1 MKRFLETKLFNLL
14 SYSVDGK
21 EIDRIELSMAYDD
34 FVRQLLLFCQEEQ
47 NIILLCFAINYTVAE
62 VKELNMR
69 LEIENDNSSLEI
81 RLLLAKVLSILDS
94 TFRVVQFRLDNPDL
108 FPINTENNFSPDVYL
123 ANDVDMIDIMELIC
137 GLFYSHS
144 VRNKVGNTVNFSE
157 LARVFEKGMNFKF
170 ADIYKKRDDVFKRK
184 ATKLTEFLNELII
197 AIKIESKNRGYLQIS
212 SLSIFYRGIDHLL
225 P

>member
-1 MKRFLETKLFNLL
+1 MKRFLETKLFKLL
-14 SYSVDGK
+14 SCSVNGN

-69 LEIENDNSSLEI
+69 LEVEDDKSSLEI
-81 RLLLAKVLSILDS
+81 RLLIIKVLSTLDS
-94 TFRVVQFRLDNPDL
+94 TFKVIQFRLDNPDL
-108 FPINTENNFSPDVYL
+108 FPINTENSFDPDMYL

-144 VRNKVGNTVNFSE
+144 VKNKIGNPVNFSE

-170 ADIYKKRDDVFKRK
+170 VDIYKKRDDVFKRK

-197 AIKIESKNRGYLQIS
+197 AIKIESKNRGYL
-212 SLSIFYRGIDHLL
+212 
-225 P
+225 

>member
-1 MKRFLETKLFNLL
+1 MKRFLETKLFKLL
-14 SYSVDGK
+14 SCSVNGN

-34 FVRQLLLFCQEEQ
+34 FVQQLLLFCQEEQ

-69 LEIENDNSSLEI
+69 LEVEDDKSSLEI
-81 RLLLAKVLSILDS
+81 RLLIIKVLSILDS
-94 TFRVVQFRLDNPDL
+94 TFKVIQFRLDNPDL
-108 FPINTENNFSPDVYL
+108 FPINTENSFDPDVHL

-144 VRNKVGNTVNFSE
+144 VKNKIGNPVNFSE
-157 LARVFEKGMNFKF
+157 LARIFEKGMNFKF

-197 AIKIESKNRGYLQIS
+197 AIKIESKNRGYL
-212 SLSIFYRGIDHLL
+212 
-225 P
+225 

>member
-14 SYSVDGK
+14 SCSVNGK

-108 FPINTENNFSPDVYL
+108 FPINTENNFAPDVYL

-197 AIKIESKNRGYLQIS
+197 AIKIESKNRGYL
-212 SLSIFYRGIDHLL
+212 
-225 P
+225 

>member
-1 MKRFLETKLFNLL
+1 MKRFLETKLFKLL
-14 SYSVDGK
+14 SCSVNGN

-34 FVRQLLLFCQEEQ
+34 FVRQLFLFCQEEQ

-69 LEIENDNSSLEI
+69 LELEDDKSSLEI
-81 RLLLAKVLSILDS
+81 RLLIIKVLSILDS
-94 TFRVVQFRLDNPDL
+94 TFKVIQFRLDNPDL
-108 FPINTENNFSPDVYL
+108 FPINTENSFDPDVYL

-144 VRNKVGNTVNFSE
+144 VKNKIGNPVNFSE

-197 AIKIESKNRGYLQIS
+197 AIKIESKNRGYL
-212 SLSIFYRGIDHLL
+212 
-225 P
+225 

>member
-1 MKRFLETKLFNLL
+1 MERFLETKLFNLL

-197 AIKIESKNRGYLQIS
+197 AIKIESKNRGYL
-212 SLSIFYRGIDHLL
+212 
-225 P
+225 

>member
-1 MKRFLETKLFNLL
+1 MKRFLETKLFKLL
-14 SYSVDGK
+14 SCSVNGN

-34 FVRQLLLFCQEEQ
+34 FVRQLFLFCQEEQ

-62 VKELNMR
+62 VKELNM
-69 LEIENDNSSLEI
+69 LIEVEDDKSSLEI
-81 RLLLAKVLSILDS
+81 RLLIIKVLSILDS
-94 TFRVVQFRLDNPDL
+94 TFKVIQFRLDNPDL
-108 FPINTENNFSPDVYL
+108 FPINTENSFDPDVYL

-144 VRNKVGNTVNFSE
+144 VKNKIGNPVNFSE

-197 AIKIESKNRGYLQIS
+197 AIKIESKNRGYL
-212 SLSIFYRGIDHLL
+212 
-225 P
+225 

>member
-94 TFRVVQFRLDNPDL
+94 TFRVVDRK
-108 FPINTENNFSPDVYL
+108 
-123 ANDVDMIDIMELIC
+123 
-137 GLFYSHS
+137 S
-144 VRNKVGNTVNFSE
+144 VV
-157 LARVFEKGMNFKF
+157 
-170 ADIYKKRDDVFKRK
+170 
-184 ATKLTEFLNELII
+184 
-197 AIKIESKNRGYLQIS
+197 
-212 SLSIFYRGIDHLL
+212 
-225 P
+225 

>member
-1 MKRFLETKLFNLL
+1 MKRFLETKLFKLL
-14 SYSVDGK
+14 SCSVNGN

-34 FVRQLLLFCQEEQ
+34 FVRQLLLLCQEEQ

-69 LEIENDNSSLEI
+69 LEVEDDKSSLEI
-81 RLLLAKVLSILDS
+81 RLLIIKVLSILDS
-94 TFRVVQFRLDNPDL
+94 TFKVVQFRLDNPDL
-108 FPINTENNFSPDVYL
+108 FPINTENSFDPDVYL

-144 VRNKVGNTVNFSE
+144 VKNKIGNPVNFSE

-197 AIKIESKNRGYLQIS
+197 AIKIESKNRGYL
-212 SLSIFYRGIDHLL
+212 
-225 P
+225 

>member
-1 MKRFLETKLFNLL
+1 VKRFLETKLFKLL
-14 SYSVDGK
+14 SCSVNGN

-34 FVRQLLLFCQEEQ
+34 FVRQLFLFCQEEQ

-69 LEIENDNSSLEI
+69 IEVEDDKSLLEI
-81 RLLLAKVLSILDS
+81 RLLIIKVLSILDS
-94 TFRVVQFRLDNPDL
+94 TFKVIQFRLDNPDL
-108 FPINTENNFSPDVYL
+108 FPINTENSFDPDVYL

-144 VRNKVGNTVNFSE
+144 VKNKIGNPVNFSE

-197 AIKIESKNRGYLQIS
+197 AIKIESKNRGYL
-212 SLSIFYRGIDHLL
+212 
-225 P
+225 

>member
-14 SYSVDGK
+14 SCFVNGK

-108 FPINTENNFSPDVYL
+108 FPINTENNFAPDVYL

-197 AIKIESKNRGYLQIS
+197 AIKIESKNRGYL
-212 SLSIFYRGIDHLL
+212 
-225 P
+225 

>member
-1 MKRFLETKLFNLL
+1 MKRFLETKLFKLF
-14 SYSVDGK
+14 SCSVNGN
-21 EIDRIELSMAYDD
+21 EIDRIELSIAYDD
-34 FVRQLLLFCQEEQ
+34 FVRQLFLFCQEEQ

-69 LEIENDNSSLEI
+69 IEVEDDKSSLEI
-81 RLLLAKVLSILDS
+81 RLLIIKVLSILDS
-94 TFRVVQFRLDNPDL
+94 TFKVIQFRLDNPDL
-108 FPINTENNFSPDVYL
+108 FPINTENSFDPDVYL

-144 VRNKVGNTVNFSE
+144 VKNKIGNPVNFSE

-197 AIKIESKNRGYLQIS
+197 AIKIESKNRGYL
-212 SLSIFYRGIDHLL
+212 
-225 P
+225 

>member
-1 MKRFLETKLFNLL
+1 VKRFLETKLFKLL
-14 SYSVDGK
+14 SCSVNGN

-34 FVRQLLLFCQEEQ
+34 FVRQLLLFCQKEQ

-69 LEIENDNSSLEI
+69 LEVEDYKSSLEI
-81 RLLLAKVLSILDS
+81 RLLIIKVLSILDS
-94 TFRVVQFRLDNPDL
+94 TFKVIQFRLDNPDL
-108 FPINTENNFSPDVYL
+108 FPINTENSFDPDVYL

-144 VRNKVGNTVNFSE
+144 VKNKIGNPVNFSE
-157 LARVFEKGMNFKF
+157 LARIFEKGMNFKF

-197 AIKIESKNRGYLQIS
+197 AIKIESKNRGYL
-212 SLSIFYRGIDHLL
+212 
-225 P
+225 

>member
-1 MKRFLETKLFNLL
+1 MKRFLETKLFKLL
-14 SYSVDGK
+14 SCSVNGN

-69 LEIENDNSSLEI
+69 LEVEDDKSSFEI
-81 RLLLAKVLSILDS
+81 RLLIIKVLSILDS
-94 TFRVVQFRLDNPDL
+94 TFKVIQFRLDNPDL
-108 FPINTENNFSPDVYL
+108 FPINTENSFDPDVYL
-123 ANDVDMIDIMELIC
+123 SNDVDMIDIMELIC

-144 VRNKVGNTVNFSE
+144 VKNKIGNPVNFSE

-197 AIKIESKNRGYLQIS
+197 AIKIESKNRGYL
-212 SLSIFYRGIDHLL
+212 
-225 P
+225 

>member
-1 MKRFLETKLFNLL
+1 MKRFFETKLFKLL
-14 SYSVDGK
+14 SCSVNGN

-69 LEIENDNSSLEI
+69 LEVEDDKSSLEI
-81 RLLLAKVLSILDS
+81 RLLIIKVLSILDS
-94 TFRVVQFRLDNPDL
+94 TFKVIQFRLDNPDL
-108 FPINTENNFSPDVYL
+108 FPINTENSFDPDVYL

-144 VRNKVGNTVNFSE
+144 VKNKIGNPVNFSE

-197 AIKIESKNRGYLQIS
+197 AIKIESKNRGYL
-212 SLSIFYRGIDHLL
+212 
-225 P
+225 

>member
-1 MKRFLETKLFNLL
+1 
-14 SYSVDGK
+14 
-21 EIDRIELSMAYDD
+21 MAYDD

-62 VKELNMR
+62 IKELNMR

-108 FPINTENNFSPDVYL
+108 FPINTKHNFAPDVYL

-144 VRNKVGNTVNFSE
+144 VRNKVGNPVNFSE

-197 AIKIESKNRGYLQIS
+197 AIKIESKNRGYL
-212 SLSIFYRGIDHLL
+212 
-225 P
+225 

>member
-1 MKRFLETKLFNLL
+1 MKRFLETKLFKLL
-14 SYSVDGK
+14 SCSVNGN
-21 EIDRIELSMAYDD
+21 EIDCIELSMAYDD
-34 FVRQLLLFCQEEQ
+34 FVRQLFLFCQEEQ

-69 LEIENDNSSLEI
+69 IEVEDDKSSLEI
-81 RLLLAKVLSILDS
+81 RLLIIKVLSILDS
-94 TFRVVQFRLDNPDL
+94 TFKVIQFRLDNPDL
-108 FPINTENNFSPDVYL
+108 FPINTENSFDPDVYL

-144 VRNKVGNTVNFSE
+144 VKNKIGNPVNFSE

-197 AIKIESKNRGYLQIS
+197 AIKIESKNRGYL
-212 SLSIFYRGIDHLL
+212 
-225 P
+225 

>member
-14 SYSVDGK
+14 SCSVNGK

-108 FPINTENNFSPDVYL
+108 FPINTENNFTPDVYL

-197 AIKIESKNRGYLQIS
+197 AIKIESKNRGYL
-212 SLSIFYRGIDHLL
+212 
-225 P
+225 

>member
-47 NIILLCFAINYTVAE
+47 NIILLCFTINYTAAE
-62 VKELNMR
+62 IKELSMR
-69 LEIENDNSSLEI
+69 LEIENDNSLLEI
-81 RLLLAKVLSILDS
+81 RLLLAKLLNILDS
-94 TFRVVQFRLDNPDL
+94 TFRVVQFRLDNPDS
-108 FPINTENNFSPDVYL
+108 FPLNTEDSFESDVYL

-137 GLFYSHS
+137 GLFYSHA
-144 VRNKVGNTVNFSE
+144 VRNKVGNPVNFSE
-157 LARVFEKGMNFKF
+157 LTRVFEKGMNFKF

-184 ATKLTEFLNELII
+184 ATKLTEFLNELIV
-197 AIKIESKNRGYLQIS
+197 AIKIESKNRGYL
-212 SLSIFYRGIDHLL
+212 
-225 P
+225 

>member
-1 MKRFLETKLFNLL
+1 MKRFLETKLFKLL
-14 SYSVDGK
+14 SCSVNGN

-69 LEIENDNSSLEI
+69 LEVEDDKSSLEI
-81 RLLLAKVLSILDS
+81 RLLIIKVLSILDS
-94 TFRVVQFRLDNPDL
+94 TFKVIQFRLDNPDL
-108 FPINTENNFSPDVYL
+108 FPINTENSFDSDVYL

-144 VRNKVGNTVNFSE
+144 VKNKIGNPVNFSE

-197 AIKIESKNRGYLQIS
+197 AIKIESKNRGYL
-212 SLSIFYRGIDHLL
+212 
-225 P
+225 

>member
-1 MKRFLETKLFNLL
+1 VKRFLETKLFKLL
-14 SYSVDGK
+14 SCSVNGN

-34 FVRQLLLFCQEEQ
+34 FVRQLFLFCQEEQ

-69 LEIENDNSSLEI
+69 IEVEDDKSSLEI
-81 RLLLAKVLSILDS
+81 RLLIIKVLSILDS
-94 TFRVVQFRLDNPDL
+94 TFKVIQFRLDNPDL
-108 FPINTENNFSPDVYL
+108 FPINTENSFDPDVYL

-144 VRNKVGNTVNFSE
+144 VKNKIGNPVNFSE

-197 AIKIESKNRGYLQIS
+197 AIKIESKNRGYL
-212 SLSIFYRGIDHLL
+212 
-225 P
+225 

>member
-1 MKRFLETKLFNLL
+1 MKRFLETKLFKLL
-14 SYSVDGK
+14 SCSVNGN
-21 EIDRIELSMAYDD
+21 EIDHIELSMAYDD

-69 LEIENDNSSLEI
+69 LEFEDDKSSLEI
-81 RLLLAKVLSILDS
+81 RLLIIKALSILDS
-94 TFRVVQFRLDNPDL
+94 TFKVIQFRLDNPDL
-108 FPINTENNFSPDVYL
+108 FPINIENSFDPDVYL
-123 ANDVDMIDIMELIC
+123 ANDVDLIDIMELIC

-144 VRNKVGNTVNFSE
+144 VKNKMGNPVNFSE
-157 LARVFEKGMNFKF
+157 LVRVFEKGMNFKF

-197 AIKIESKNRGYLQIS
+197 AIKIESKNRGYL
-212 SLSIFYRGIDHLL
+212 
-225 P
+225 

>member
-1 MKRFLETKLFNLL
+1 MKRFLETKLFKLL
-14 SYSVDGK
+14 SCSVNGN

-34 FVRQLLLFCQEEQ
+34 FVRQLFLFCQEEQ

-69 LEIENDNSSLEI
+69 IEVEDDKSSLEI
-81 RLLLAKVLSILDS
+81 RLLIIKVLSILDS
-94 TFRVVQFRLDNPDL
+94 TFKVIQFRLDNPDL
-108 FPINTENNFSPDVYL
+108 FPINTENSFDPDVYL

-144 VRNKVGNTVNFSE
+144 VKNKIGNPVNFSE

-197 AIKIESKNRGYLQIS
+197 AIKIESKNRGYL
-212 SLSIFYRGIDHLL
+212 
-225 P
+225 

>member
-1 MKRFLETKLFNLL
+1 MKRFLETKLFKLL
-14 SYSVDGK
+14 SCSVNGN

-69 LEIENDNSSLEI
+69 LEVEDDKSSLEI
-81 RLLLAKVLSILDS
+81 RLLIIKVLSILDS
-94 TFRVVQFRLDNPDL
+94 TFKVIQFRLDNPDL
-108 FPINTENNFSPDVYL
+108 FPTNTENSFDPDVYL

-144 VRNKVGNTVNFSE
+144 VKNKIGNPVNFSE

-197 AIKIESKNRGYLQIS
+197 AIKIESKNRGYL
-212 SLSIFYRGIDHLL
+212 
-225 P
+225 